1 MKEEEKRVFEVCLRL
16 VDCEDGEEEQ
26 QEPAAAAD
34 VWDLVGELAERLG
47 SFNSIINR
55 LRLVR
60 RFAEEAGRRADRRL
74 GHEERFPVLGK
85 EAGPSGRWSSGC
97 RLNTLA
103 RSWSGSG
110 RDVRSKDCRS

>member
-1 MKEEEKRVFEVCLRL
+1 MKEEEKGVSEVCLRL

-34 VWDLVGELAERLG
+34 VWDPVGELAERLG

-60 RFAEEAGRRADRRL
+60 RFAEEGQKTVEVEGIGPDHRPVWFAAG
-74 GHEERFPVLGK
+74 G
-85 EAGPSGRWSSGC
+85 GPTGGC
-97 RLNTLA
+97 I
-103 RSWSGSG
+103 
-110 RDVRSKDCRS
+110 